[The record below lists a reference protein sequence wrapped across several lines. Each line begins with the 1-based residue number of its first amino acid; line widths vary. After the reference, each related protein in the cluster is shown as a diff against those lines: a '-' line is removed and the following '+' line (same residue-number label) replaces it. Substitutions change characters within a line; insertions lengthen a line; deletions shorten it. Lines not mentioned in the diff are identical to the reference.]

1 MVHAPVYKQL
11 LSYLFPVSIRQSS
24 SEQNKLLE
32 LSLYR
37 GQYQLST
44 EEAYYSDGRRYRPLV
59 LAFEQL
65 ANHLPE
71 VQSVLLLGAGIGSA
85 VQILMHKGF
94 HPDYT
99 FVDTDEKILEWATEL
114 QSGSGEHIEAVHQD
128 AQQFMITCNKKYDL
142 LVVDIFTDRVVPGF
156 AIAETFLKQCRQGLN
171 PGGSFVMN
179 YIINSEAEWQVLQH
193 NLQTVF
199 ANPHIHELGINRI
212 ITASV

>member
-1 MVHAPVYKQL
+1 LVQAPVYKQL

-44 EEAYYSDGRRYRPLV
+44 EDAYYSDGRRYRPLV
-59 LAFEQL
+59 LAFEQVEDT
-65 ANHLPE
+65 LPK

-128 AQQFMITCNKKYDL
+128 AQLYMATNSKKYDL
-142 LVVDIFTDRVVPGF
+142 LIVDIFTDRIVPGF
-156 AIAETFLKQCRQGLN
+156 AITETFLKQCRQGIN
-171 PGGSFVMN
+171 PGGSFIMN

-193 NLQTVF
+193 NLQAVF
-199 ANPHIHELGINRI
+199 TSPHTHELGTNRI